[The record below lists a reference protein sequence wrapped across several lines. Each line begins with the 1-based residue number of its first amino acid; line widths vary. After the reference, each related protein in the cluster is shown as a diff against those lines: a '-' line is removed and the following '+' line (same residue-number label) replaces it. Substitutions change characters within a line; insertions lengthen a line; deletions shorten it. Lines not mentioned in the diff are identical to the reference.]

1 MPSGTLQVPCFIFII
16 IIIVVVVVVVVVE
29 EMNICL
35 MTMERNG
42 KGKN

>member
-1 MPSGTLQVPCFIFII
+1 MPSGTLQVPCFIF
-16 IIIVVVVVVVVVE
+16 IIVVVVVVVVVE

>member
-16 IIIVVVVVVVVVE
+16 IIIIVVVVVE